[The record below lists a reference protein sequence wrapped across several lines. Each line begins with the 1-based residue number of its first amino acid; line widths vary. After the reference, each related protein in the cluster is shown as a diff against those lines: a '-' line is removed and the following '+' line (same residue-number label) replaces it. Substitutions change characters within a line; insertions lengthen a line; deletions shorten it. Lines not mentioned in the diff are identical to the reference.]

1 MALAIYFLVVVLLVA
16 GILALSY
23 LLGQRHRERCTDEAY
38 EAGMPPTGTARLQF
52 RASYY
57 LIAMFFVVFDLEAV
71 FIYCWAV
78 AVRPLGWLGYIEL
91 VIFVAVLLVALLYLW
106 REGALDWRTARQKN
120 PAGGRSRGGGA

>member
-16 GILALSY
+16 GILTLSY
-23 LLGQRHRERCTDEAY
+23 FLGQRHRERRTGEPY
-38 EAGMPPTGTARLQF
+38 ESGMPPTGTARLQF

-78 AVRPLGWLGYIEL
+78 AVRPLGWPGYIE
-91 VIFVAVLLVALLYLW
+91 VTIFVAVLLAGLLYLW
-106 REGALDWRTARQKN
+106 REGALDWRTSRQKG
-120 PAGGRSRGGGA
+120 PVGRRSSGGGA

>member
-1 MALAIYFLVVVLLVA
+1 LALAIYFLVVVLLVA
-16 GILALSY
+16 GILTLSY
-23 LLGQRHRERCTDEAY
+23 LSGQRHRERRTGEAY
-38 EAGMPPTGTARLQF
+38 ESGMPPTGTARLQF

-91 VIFVAVLLVALLYLW
+91 VIFVVVLLAGLLYLW
-106 REGALDWRTARQKN
+106 REGALDWRTARQKGS
-120 PAGGRSRGGGA
+120 AGLRSTGGRA

>member
-23 LLGQRHRERCTDEAY
+23 FLGQRHRDRRTDEAY
-38 EAGMPPTGTARLQF
+38 ESGMPPTGTARLQF

-78 AVRPLGWLGYIEL
+78 AVRPLGWPGYIEL
-91 VIFVAVLLVALLYLW
+91 AIFVVVLLAGLLYLW
-106 REGALDWRTARQKN
+106 REGALDWRTPRQKG
-120 PAGGRSRGGGA
+120 PAGLRPTGGRA